1 MSDENTMRPGDDD
14 PGQDPLSELLRRM
27 GLNVPAQGL
36 DLNAMMGQ
44 FQQAMSQAAAHTD
57 SSTGIDWDATKQAA
71 RHVVASLGPDP
82 SPTQTQ
88 RHSWPTPTGWPNRG
102 LIR

>member
-1 MSDENTMRPGDDD
+1 MGTRAAGVPAGALRTIEEPVMSDENTMRPGDDD

-44 FQQAMSQAAAHTD
+44 FQQAMSQAAGAY
-57 SSTGIDWDATKQAA
+57 
-71 RHVVASLGPDP
+71 
-82 SPTQTQ
+82 
-88 RHSWPTPTGWPNRG
+88 
-102 LIR
+102 